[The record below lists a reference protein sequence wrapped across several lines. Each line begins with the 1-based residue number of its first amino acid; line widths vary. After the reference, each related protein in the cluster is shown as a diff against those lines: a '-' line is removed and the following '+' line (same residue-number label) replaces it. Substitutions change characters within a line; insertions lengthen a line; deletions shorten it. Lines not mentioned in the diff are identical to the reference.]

1 MKKIVL
7 GIAVLL
13 MIMVPQQT
21 VGESTDI
28 EMSSLNQIINITVS
42 ETWDMLTAEEGI
54 QFVVD
59 DRTFEEYFNG
69 RIDTPHRNDKPIL
82 YPLQL
87 LEQPFFL
94 NLFITIFQNKDI
106 IIYCRSAN
114 RSWIGANLL
123 VDNGFQG
130 VVYNMA
136 GGINAWKAEGFPT
149 VKGLGFGS
157 INF

>member
-7 GIAVLL
+7 GIIILL
-13 MIMVPQQT
+13 TVMIPQQT
-21 VGESTDI
+21 VGGSPAVEVSQLD
-28 EMSSLNQIINITVS
+28 QIINITVS
-42 ETWDMLTAEEGI
+42 ETWDMLIAEEGI
-54 QFVVD
+54 QFVID
-59 DRTFEEYFNG
+59 DRTFGEYFDE
-69 RIDTPHRNDKPIL
+69 RIDTPHRNDKPIP

-94 NLFITIFQNKDI
+94 NLFISIFQNKDI
-106 IIYCRSAN
+106 IMYCRSAN

-136 GGINAWKAEGFPT
+136 GGINAWKAEDFPT
-149 VKGLGFGS
+149 VTGLGFGS
-157 INF
+157 